1 MLVKTFRKGSGKAS
15 TLPFATNTKPTDME
29 KKSIKGTETE
39 KNLLKAFAGE
49 SQARNRYHMFESVAR
64 KEGYGQIADFFK
76 QTADQERMHAKMLFS
91 HLEGGPLEITYTYP
105 AGKVGTT
112 RENLLEA
119 AEGENEEWTDMYPTF
134 AQKAEEEGF
143 KKIAILMRNIMKAE
157 QEHERLYRLFLE
169 RVENDDLLKGEEEE
183 VIWKCRVCGYVH
195 KGKTPPKQ
203 CPICEHAQG
212 YFERLTDAPV
222 I

>member
-1 MLVKTFRKGSGKAS
+1 
-15 TLPFATNTKPTDME
+15 ME

-39 KNLLKAFAGE
+39 KNLLRAFAGE
-49 SQARNRYHMFESVAR
+49 SQARNRYHFSESVAR

-91 HLEGGPLEITYTYP
+91 HLEGGPLEINYTYP
-105 AGKVGTT
+105 AGKIGTT
-112 RENLLEA
+112 RENLILA
-119 AEGENEEWTDMYPTF
+119 AEGEHEEWTDMYPTF
-134 AQKAEEEGF
+134 ADKAEEEGF
-143 KKIAILMRNIMKAE
+143 KDIAILMRNIMKAE

-169 RVENDDLLKGEEEE
+169 RIDNENLLCEEEE
-183 VIWKCRVCGYVH
+183 VTWKCRVCGFVF
-195 KGKTPPKQ
+195 KGKVPPKK

-212 YFERLTDAPV
+212 YFERLSDAPV

>member
-1 MLVKTFRKGSGKAS
+1 
-15 TLPFATNTKPTDME
+15 ME
-29 KKSIKGTETE
+29 KKSIKGTQTE
-39 KNLLKAFAGE
+39 KNLLTAFAGE
-49 SQARNRYHMFESVAR
+49 SQARNRYTIFESVAR

-91 HLEGGPLEITYTYP
+91 HLEGGPVEITATYP
-105 AGKVGTT
+105 AGKIGTT

-134 AQKAEEEGF
+134 AQIAEDEGF
-143 KKIAILMRNIMKAE
+143 SSVALLMRNIMKSE

-169 RVENDDLLKGEEEE
+169 RIEKDNIFQEEEE
-183 VIWKCRVCGYVH
+183 VVWKCRVCGYVH
-195 KGKTPPKQ
+195 KGKQPPKK
-203 CPICEHAQG
+203 CPVCQHPQG
-212 YFERLTDAPV
+212 YIERLTDAPV